1 MNVLLR
7 ILGLNLLAHVGSRL
21 PSRRA
26 RITTSIILIAAN
38 LLPLWAVLN
47 GAAGVGD
54 VFVIYWFE
62 NVVVWFTTT
71 VKILTAQGDS
81 RPPRNVLLLGNILIA
96 VFFTFHF
103 GLFTF
108 VHGVFSFTI
117 ASLTGGLTGAPRT
130 WLLLLLGI
138 TASHLI
144 SLGLNWFGQG
154 ERNIVTVRGA
164 MAMPYPRMVVLH
176 VSVLGA
182 FFLLIGFGSPDRASD
197 NVIPVVLLCGLKTA
211 LDVGFHLRERATNR
225 RIPDA
230 QRGESRPN
238 ITPPRPA

>member
-7 ILGLNLLAHVGSRL
+7 ILGLNVLAHIGSRL
-21 PSRRA
+21 PSRKA
-26 RITTSIILIAAN
+26 RTTTSIILIAAN

-47 GAAGVGD
+47 DAASVGD

-71 VKILTAQGDS
+71 IKILTAQGDAPS
-81 RPPRNVLLLGNILIA
+81 PRNVPLLGNILIA
-96 VFFTFHF
+96 AFFTFHF

-117 ASLTGGLTGAPRT
+117 ASLAGGLTGEPST
-130 WLLLLLGI
+130 WLLLLLAI

-154 ERNIVTVRGA
+154 ERNIVTVRRA
-164 MAMPYPRMVVLH
+164 MAMPYPRMLVLH

-182 FFLLIGFGSPDRASD
+182 FFLLIGFGSPDRASES
-197 NVIPVVLLCGLKTA
+197 VIPVALLCGLKTA
-211 LDVGFHLRERATNR
+211 VDVGFHLRERATNMR
-225 RIPDA
+225 RTSDA
-230 QRGESRPN
+230 QRGETMASG
-238 ITPPRPA
+238 